1 MTLIHGTSILVAGA
15 GVLLRGPSGSGKSDL
30 AFRMIEAGQAILI
43 ADDQTD
49 LRPVDGQLNATCPS
63 RLAGLIEVR
72 GIGILR
78 RPHRTEAAIGLVIDL
93 VAHNEVPRLPDA
105 LTTSLEGVTVPQLSL
120 CAFEAS
126 APAKV
131 VAAAE
136 GIATARNKSRI
147 THV

>member
-30 AFRMIEAGQAILI
+30 AFRLIEAGQAILV

-49 LRPVDGQLNATCPS
+49 LRPADGQLHATCPS
-63 RLAGLIEVR
+63 KLAGLIEVR
-72 GIGILR
+72 GVGILR
-78 RPHRTEAAIGLVIDL
+78 RPHRTEVTIGLVIDL
-93 VAHNEVPRLPDA
+93 VSHDEVPRMPDA
-105 LTTSLEGVTVPQLSL
+105 LTTSLEGVKLPHLSL

-126 APAKV
+126 ATAKV

-136 GIATARNKSRI
+136 GIAAARSKSRI
-147 THV
+147 AHA

>member
-1 MTLIHGTSILVAGA
+1 MSLIHGTSILVAGA

-30 AFRMIEAGQAILI
+30 AFRMIEASQAILV

-49 LRPVDGQLNATCPS
+49 LRPVDGQLHAACPS
-63 RLAGLIEVR
+63 KLAGLIEVR

-78 RPHRTEAAIGLVIDL
+78 RPHRTEVTIGLVIDL
-93 VAHNEVPRLPDA
+93 VPHDEVPRLPDA
-105 LTTSLEGVTVPQLSL
+105 PTTSLEGITLPHVSL

-131 VAAAE
+131 MVAAE
-136 GIATARNKSRI
+136 GIAAARSKSRI
-147 THV
+147 AHV